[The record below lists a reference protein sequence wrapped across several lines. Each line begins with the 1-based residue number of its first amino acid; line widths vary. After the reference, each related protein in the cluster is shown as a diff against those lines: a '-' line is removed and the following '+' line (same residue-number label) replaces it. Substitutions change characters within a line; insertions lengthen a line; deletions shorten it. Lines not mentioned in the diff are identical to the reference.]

1 MSYLGP
7 RIPPAALTLDLADPI
22 NRGLIAFWPLSHL
35 AGNVA
40 RDLTP
45 RRRNGTLVGFA
56 ADRFAAS
63 LPGKVLK
70 FNGTSNYINANGR
83 WLAGLSQGAVCVRAR
98 INSGNGYLYYEDGSG
113 FNNFALR
120 CPAPGT
126 SALEFNIG
134 SNATRNSTARAW
146 ASDAWYDVAI
156 TWASDVRVY
165 INGVL
170 DNTIAV
176 SVSTSSSAGDND
188 QIGRYSYGGGIGGGY
203 TPASISSIRLFRRAP
218 TAAEIARLSRN
229 PWAGIRAPRTAF
241 WWVGGTSAGTLV
253 TLTGSVASTA
263 AGTVAPGISMAA
275 TGSATTGSSGTP
287 TATIG
292 TSPTGAATTA
302 SAGTATSGIGM
313 SVAGSAV
320 TVSSGSL
327 AYTIGFVLTGT
338 ASSAAGGSVSSS
350 GADVLTSRSLTGIRM
365 TALPGNVRVTGGTRW
380 SPSQPQTVTPPSMV
394 GNTLQPPPRLTGDAN
409 QDMRMQHQWLQTLY
423 DQQVKVLNILGRV
436 LDHESR
442 IASLEA
448 SNDNQT

>member
-1 MSYLGP
+1 VSYLGP

-63 LPGKVLK
+63 PHGKVLK

-83 WLAGLSQGAVCVRAR
+83 WLAGLSQGGVCVRAR
-98 INSGNGYLYYEDGSG
+98 INSGDGYLYYEDGVG

-134 SNATRNSTARAW
+134 SNAARNSTARAW

-188 QIGRYSYGGGIGGGY
+188 QIGRYSFGGGIAGGY
-203 TPASISSIRLFRRAP
+203 TPASISSIRLFSRAP

-241 WWVGGTSAGTLV
+241 WWVGG
-253 TLTGSVASTA
+253 GSVAALSAASDLTLAPLAATTTANAALAAATAATLAGSGTTTGTASIAGGSTATLAAIAGSAAAAVAVGAGTGLSLGAVAGSTA
-263 AGTVAPGISMAA
+263 AAVSLA
-275 TGSATTGSSGTP
+275 
-287 TATIG
+287 
-292 TSPTGAATTA
+292 
-302 SAGTATSGIGM
+302 
-313 SVAGSAV
+313 AGSAV
-320 TVSSGSL
+320 SLAAIAGTTAGTLALAGSSVAALALGGTMLATAALSAASAIAWSISGSML
-327 AYTIGFVLTGT
+327 AQNPYVHFAVPLSRTVTLPTRLWA
-338 ASSAAGGSVSSS
+338 ASLASRGVSVSL
-350 GADVLTSRSLTGIRM
+350 ARR
-365 TALPGNVRVTGGTRW
+365 RY
-380 SPSQPQTVTPPSMV
+380 TVTLPS
-394 GNTLQPPPRLTGDAN
+394 
-409 QDMRMQHQWLQTLY
+409 
-423 DQQVKVLNILGRV
+423 
-436 LDHESR
+436 
-442 IASLEA
+442 
-448 SNDNQT
+448 